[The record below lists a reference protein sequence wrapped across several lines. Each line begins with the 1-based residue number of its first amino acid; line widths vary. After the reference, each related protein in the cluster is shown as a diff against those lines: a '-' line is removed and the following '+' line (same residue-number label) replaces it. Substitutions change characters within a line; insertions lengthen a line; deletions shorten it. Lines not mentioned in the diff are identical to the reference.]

1 MVFQINHVCQINLQI
16 ADQAFPAPTFEKRQ
30 ALRPPGFFCCISQIL
45 PSSTWIGFHTK
56 TNLHLWLKT
65 TLYYTSMYPL
75 PLSRN
80 AKGSEHPLL
89 YLTNSLTGVAS
100 TPNQT
105 LNLYLHFL
113 HRFLFKVKEKASWIG
128 FHTKANLLLCQINL
142 HFPNKFV
149 SSKQISV
156 CQRCLFVCEGEVCL
170 NCVLS

>member
-1 MVFQINHVCQINLQI
+1 MSRLSFSRYHSRETPRAATTRLLLYLTNSTFFDL
-16 ADQAFPAPTFEKRQ
+16 DWFPY
-30 ALRPPGFFCCISQIL
+30 
-45 PSSTWIGFHTK
+45 K

-80 AKGSEHPLL
+80 AKGSDHPLL

-105 LNLYLHFL
+105 LHLYVHFL